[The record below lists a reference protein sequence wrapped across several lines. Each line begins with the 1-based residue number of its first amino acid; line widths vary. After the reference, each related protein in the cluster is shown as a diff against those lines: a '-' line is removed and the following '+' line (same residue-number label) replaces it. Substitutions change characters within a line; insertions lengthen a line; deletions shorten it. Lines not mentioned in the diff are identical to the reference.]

1 MFTAYTLP
9 PQGDKMK
16 ITKRQ
21 LRRIIREAVIDQM
34 TGKPPETYVG
44 VPYLEDSYVGNG
56 TVPYEEWSAL
66 VPAMETIGN
75 PMYGPALGIIAGTF
89 TLPEWEGNMPYIPFI
104 YADKVLGDLQA
115 EVESGGVPPELLTK
129 EMIHS
134 ARLASSDTDN
144 EYEDY
149 RDF

>member
-1 MFTAYTLP
+1 
-9 PQGDKMK
+9 MK

-21 LRRIIREAVIDQM
+21 LRRLIREAVVDQM
-34 TGKPPETYVG
+34 TGEPPETYVG

-56 TVPYEEWSAL
+56 TVPYEEWRAL
-66 VPAMETIGN
+66 VPAMEAIN
-75 PMYGPALGIIAGTF
+75 DPMYDPALEIIAGTF
-89 TLPEWEGNMPYIPFI
+89 TLPGWTGNLPYIPFV
-104 YADKVLGDLQA
+104 YADKVLNNLQ
-115 EVESGGVPPELLTK
+115 STLDSDPFKWGGELLTK